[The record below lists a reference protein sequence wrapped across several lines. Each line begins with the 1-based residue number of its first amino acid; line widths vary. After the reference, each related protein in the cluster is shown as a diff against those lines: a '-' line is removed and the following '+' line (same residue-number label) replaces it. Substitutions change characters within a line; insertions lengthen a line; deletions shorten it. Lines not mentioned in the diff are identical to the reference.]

1 MGKDRAQ
8 VGPLPE
14 FSKRT
19 PRMDSKQEVM
29 ASLEAKARQKSID
42 DLKAKG
48 KTKVKVIRA
57 KDIANLIQQ
66 AVQRALQDSD
76 MLPQEQVDELVE
88 KSKAEFRDLQR
99 KWQQHEQT
107 DHEKDREI
115 QELRSQLAEAQQALS
130 AAQSAA
136 QGAPAAGGEAA
147 QAAPAGIDPNTMM
160 LKMMEQLMDLK
171 TQAAAPVQA
180 PQGGGSSED
189 ALASK
194 LDAIVGSLDK
204 KLESFGKKMGVSA
217 ASDTG
222 EVDLGNLFD
231 SSMDVEM
238 ESNMDTVE
246 LEKRESGGIAANLE
260 RIKKMKG
267 GG

>member
-1 MGKDRAQ
+1 
-8 VGPLPE
+8 
-14 FSKRT
+14 
-19 PRMDSKQEVM
+19 MDSKQEVM
-29 ASLEAKARQKSID
+29 ATLEATARQKSID

-66 AVQRALQDSD
+66 AVQRAIQDSD
-76 MLPQEQVDELVE
+76 MLPPERVEELVE
-88 KSKAEFRDLQR
+88 KSKSEFRDLQH
-99 KWQQHEQT
+99 KWQAHEEN
-107 DHEKDREI
+107 DRAKDKEI
-115 QELRSQLAEAQQALS
+115 AELKSQLTQAQQALD
-130 AAQSAA
+130 AATAA
-136 QGAPAAGGEAA
+136 ANAAPAEA
-147 QAAPAGIDPNTMM
+147 AAPAGIDPNTMM

-180 PQGGGSSED
+180 PQEGGSSED

-217 ASDTG
+217 ASDSG
-222 EVDLGNLFD
+222 EVDLGKLFD
-231 SSMDVEM
+231 SSLDVEM

>member
-1 MGKDRAQ
+1 
-8 VGPLPE
+8 
-14 FSKRT
+14 
-19 PRMDSKQEVM
+19 MDSKQTVM
-29 ASLEAKARQKSID
+29 ATLEATAKQKSID

-66 AVQRALQDSD
+66 AVERALQDSD
-76 MLPQEQVDELVE
+76 MLPQGQVDELVE

-107 DHEKDREI
+107 DHDKDHEI
-115 QELRSQLAEAQQALS
+115 QVLKSQLAEAQQSLSVALA
-130 AAQSAA
+130 AAQSAPA
-136 QGAPAAGGEAA
+136 AAAPAAAPAAADPA

-231 SSMDVEM
+231 SSLDVEM

-246 LEKRESGGIAANLE
+246 LEKRESGGIAANLA
-260 RIKKMKG
+260 RIKKMKDG
-267 GG
+267 G